1 MSELKSHGIDPA
13 SLADIKANL
22 EADEFTRARAVWERK
37 FGTVATSQEE
47 RAKQMRFLM
56 QRGFSHRAI
65 QAAMRASN
73 IDED

>member
-1 MSELKSHGIDPA
+1 
-13 SLADIKANL
+13 
-22 EADEFTRARAVWERK
+22 
-37 FGTVATSQEE
+37 VATSQEE

-65 QAAMRASN
+65 QAAMRASS